1 MPLSRAIAAH
11 TERGGSWML
20 PEAKGGDLLYVS
32 TDNDGVYVFEYPSG
46 IIAGNLN
53 VFFSPEGLCS
63 DSVGNVFITDFVG
76 HDIVEYAHGGDKP
89 IKRLTDGSAFS
100 PTDCAVDATTGNLA
114 ATQGDSSGVLIFRKA
129 KGHPQ
134 EFFNSGGIMENCTYD
149 PKGNLFTNNFYRHHT
164 PLIGE
169 LPRGSSSFKNLKVDK
184 FIKPLSGMR
193 WDGKYLA
200 VGGLF
205 GDTVYQVH
213 VSSAAATI
221 VGTTHLYGTKYVEW
235 FWTAK
240 DRVIN
245 ADVASGVI
253 GICDYPGG
261 GSPLR
266 TIEYVAA
273 PHAVTLS
280 LVSH

>member
-1 MPLSRAIAAH
+1 
-11 TERGGSWML
+11 
-20 PEAKGGDLLYVS
+20 
-32 TDNDGVYVFEYPSG
+32 
-46 IIAGNLN
+46 
-53 VFFSPEGLCS
+53 
-63 DSVGNVFITDFVG
+63 
-76 HDIVEYAHGGDKP
+76 
-89 IKRLTDGSAFS
+89 
-100 PTDCAVDATTGNLA
+100 
-114 ATQGDSSGVLIFRKA
+114 
-129 KGHPQ
+129 
-134 EFFNSGGIMENCTYD
+134 
-149 PKGNLFTNNFYRHHT
+149 
-164 PLIGE
+164 
-169 LPRGSSSFKNLKVDK
+169 
-184 FIKPLSGMR
+184 MR

-205 GDTVYQVH
+205 GDTVYQVR

-221 VGTTHLYGTKYVEW
+221 VGTTQLYGTKYVEW

-253 GICDYPGG
+253 GIYDYPGG
-261 GSPLR
+261 GSPLQ